1 MTHQTLPH
9 IDLHGNFKNG
19 GHKDVPTLRK
29 LIVMMLASVLL
40 ISACGFHLRGASEFP
55 FQTIYVAGSD
65 TTPFGLAL
73 RRNLKSQK
81 SITLISDAK
90 EAGVILD
97 ILSERPEKVILS
109 LTVQGFVREYTLN
122 SYLTFQ
128 VRKGQGENQGKLFL
142 PPTTIVVSRVISY
155 NENVVL
161 SKAVEEA
168 ALYKDMQADLVQQV
182 VRRLSVLKMD

>member
-1 MTHQTLPH
+1 MIKKFSTRWFLT
-9 IDLHGNFKNG
+9 G
-19 GHKDVPTLRK
+19 
-29 LIVMMLASVLL
+29 MLASLL
-40 ISACGFHLRGASEFP
+40 LLTACGFHLRGASNFP
-55 FQTIYVAGSD
+55 FQTIYVAGSE

-73 RRNLKSQK
+73 RRNLKTQEN
-81 SITLISDAK
+81 IQLISEAK

-122 SYLTFQ
+122 DYLTFQ
-128 VRKGQGENQGKLFL
+128 VRNNQGKIFL
-142 PPTTIVVSRVISY
+142 PPTTIVVNRTISY

-168 ALYKDMQADLVQQV
+168 ALYKDMQGDLVQQV
-182 VRRLSVLKMD
+182 VRRLAVLKMD